1 MAQSM
6 GVPGERVASVA
17 EFATALDTALSVQG
31 PYLIDVDMEHFAPME
46 ISVMPK
52 RKSEVDIKS

>member
-6 GVPGERVASVA
+6 GVPGQRVDSVEAFAS
-17 EFATALDTALSVQG
+17 ALDAALDVAG
-31 PYLIDVDMEHFAPME
+31 PYLIDIDMEHFAPME

-52 RKSEVDIKS
+52 KKG

>member
-6 GVPGERVASVA
+6 GVPGERVESVDA
-17 EFATALDTALSVQG
+17 FADAMDRALAAPG

-52 RKSEVDIKS
+52 KQA